1 MKETAEKWKE
11 VDAHRL
17 AELSHPTALTSWHND
32 LVDYCSNQMT
42 GKATSSYSAKYLTGK
57 SQL

>member
-17 AELSHPTALTSWHND
+17 AELSHPTALTSWHSD
-32 LVDYCSNQMT
+32 HVDYCNPSNQMI
-42 GKATSSYSAKYLTGK
+42 GKGHIAKYLTGK